1 MAANMAANIREK
13 IRFGVLPLPPEPPEK
28 CFVGKGTSRPCD
40 GCDEVITPEEI
51 EYELD
56 IAEGG
61 RTLRFHVNCLEA
73 WHAARAERMSE

>member
-1 MAANMAANIREK
+1 MASDVAAGTRDK
-13 IRFGVLPLPPEPPEK
+13 IRSGALPLPSDPPEK

-56 IAEGG
+56 IAGG
-61 RTLRFHVNCLEA
+61 RTLRFHVKCLEV